1 MGGLQ
6 VCKEGEEMNII
17 YNEENYI
24 EFEVDGEVWG
34 YVLHDID
41 VRPVASEPMPV
52 FLTQDSET
60 FPYAYWA
67 WDS

>member
-1 MGGLQ
+1 VGYSYE
-6 VCKEGEEMNII
+6 KKGERMYII

-24 EFEVDGEVWG
+24 EFEVDGVVWG
-34 YVLHDID
+34 YVNDDLD

-52 FLTQDSET
+52 FLTQDHEK

>member
-1 MGGLQ
+1 MY
-6 VCKEGEEMNII
+6 II

-24 EFEVDGEVWG
+24 EFEVDGVVWG
-34 YVLHDID
+34 YVNDDLD

-52 FLTQDSET
+52 FLTQDHEK